1 MPFFAWIGYDGP
13 DGLALRKLHRDEH
26 VAGLEALDREGRII
40 HAGPILGATGD
51 PIGSVVLFE
60 AESLDAARCIA
71 KKDPYVVRG
80 IFARYELYETR
91 VTLPKVKSK

>member
-1 MPFFAWIGYDGP
+1 MPIFAWIGHDGP

-26 VAGLEALDREGRII
+26 VAGLEVLDRAERIV
-40 HAGPILGATGD
+40 HAGPILGETGD

-60 AESLDAARCIA
+60 AESLDAAKRIA
-71 KKDPYVVRG
+71 EKDPYVVRG

-91 VTLPKVKSK
+91 VTLPKAKAK